1 MALQPATAAAWLART
16 GCALCEGYGLSEAV
30 ASVCCNPVDARGYS
44 GHLGLPLP
52 GTEVALLDDEG
63 REVPAG
69 TAGEIAIRGPQV
81 MAGYWQ
87 RPDETARVMAPGGW
101 LRSGDIG
108 MLDEQGRLRL
118 VDRKKDLIFV
128 SGFNVYPGEVE
139 DVLTQMP
146 GVEEC
151 AVIGVPDER
160 VGELVKAVVVR
171 QGRGGTRPNEAEV
184 RAWCEANLTGY
195 KRPRVVEF
203 RSQLPKSTVGKVL
216 RRALREAG

>member
-1 MALQPATAAAWLART
+1 
-16 GCALCEGYGLSEAV
+16 V

-44 GHLGLPLP
+44 GHLGVPLP
-52 GTEVALLDDEG
+52 GTEVMLLDDEG
-63 REVPAG
+63 HEVPAG

-139 DVLTQMP
+139 DVLAQMP

-171 QGRGGTRPNEAEV
+171 QGGGGSRPNEADV

>member
-1 MALQPATAAAWLART
+1 
-16 GCALCEGYGLSEAV
+16 
-30 ASVCCNPVDARGYS
+30 
-44 GHLGLPLP
+44 
-52 GTEVALLDDEG
+52 
-63 REVPAG
+63 
-69 TAGEIAIRGPQV
+69 
-81 MAGYWQ
+81 
-87 RPDETARVMAPGGW
+87 
-101 LRSGDIG
+101 
-108 MLDEQGRLRL
+108 
-118 VDRKKDLIFV
+118 
-128 SGFNVYPGEVE
+128 VE

-171 QGRGGTRPNEAEV
+171 QGRSGTRPNEAEV